1 MRPHFVFVGKW
12 FSSNLSEA
20 HKLMWIDSHCH
31 LDAAEFGTDSAAI
44 AAEAAAAG
52 VSWIVLPAVA
62 PANFSLVAEL
72 ASHVGNAVYALGI
85 HPLYVPQ
92 AAESDLQVLRDTVAA
107 SIADPRL
114 VAIGEIGLDFFV
126 PALTQSPLREKQEFF
141 YAEQLKIARD
151 FDLPVILHVR
161 RSQDTLLKYLRRI
174 PVQGGIAHAFNGSA
188 QQAGMFIKLGFAL
201 GFGGAMTFTRALQIR
216 RLAASLPEHA
226 LVLETDSPDIS
237 PAWLHPARNSPA
249 QISLIAAVLAELR
262 GQPLATIAEQTT
274 KNVARI
280 LPRLGS
286 LMMA

>member
-1 MRPHFVFVGKW
+1 MY
-12 FSSNLSEA
+12 
-20 HKLMWIDSHCH
+20 IDSHCH
-31 LDAAEFGTDSAAI
+31 LDAAEFGSDSAAI
-44 AAEAAAAG
+44 AAQAAATG
-52 VSWIVLPAVA
+52 VSWMVLPAVER
-62 PANFSLVAEL
+62 ANFSTVAQL
-72 ASHVGNAVYALGI
+72 AANLDNCVYALGI
-85 HPLYVPQ
+85 HPVFVPQ
-92 AAESDLQVLRDTVAA
+92 ASENDLQVLRDAVAA
-107 SIADPRL
+107 AVADPRF
-114 VAIGEIGLDFFV
+114 VAVGEIGLDFFV
-126 PALTQSPLREKQEFF
+126 PHLKHATMREKQEFF

-174 PVQGGIAHAFNGSA
+174 PVRGGIAHAFNGSE

-237 PAWLHPARNSPA
+237 PAWLHPARNNPA
-249 QISLIAAVLAELR
+249 QIPQIAAVLAELR
-262 GQPLATIAEQTT
+262 GQPVATIAEQTT
-274 KNVARI
+274 RNVARV